1 MAKGLGLNMPVNDA
15 ATADFVMR
23 LLHSAT
29 NAHILHLQSTSFSQH
44 SALGE
49 YYENIVGLTDSLVE
63 VYQARGI
70 IMKYPSTFTISTE
83 PIEYMMYLKE
93 YVASNREMVAEE
105 SYIQNIIDEI
115 AALIDRTIY
124 KLRFLK

>member
-1 MAKGLGLNMPVNDA
+1 
-15 ATADFVMR
+15 
-23 LLHSAT
+23 
-29 NAHILHLQSTSFSQH
+29 
-44 SALGE
+44 
-49 YYENIVGLTDSLVE
+49 

-70 IMKYPSTFTISTE
+70 IMKYPSTFTIPTE

-93 YVASNREMVAEE
+93 YVSSNREMVCEE